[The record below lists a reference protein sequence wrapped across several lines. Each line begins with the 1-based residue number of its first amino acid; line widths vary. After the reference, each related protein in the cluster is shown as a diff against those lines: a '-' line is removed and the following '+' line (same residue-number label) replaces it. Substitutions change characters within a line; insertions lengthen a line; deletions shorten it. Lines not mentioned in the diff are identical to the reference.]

1 MFWNLKALV
10 YSYGTINEKYHIM
23 TFYLMNKISYFY
35 FGKKTKGLLNIL

>member
-23 TFYLMNKISYFY
+23 TFYLMNKITYFY
-35 FGKKTKGLLNIL
+35 LFILGRKQKVY